1 MKAFASLNGVTA
13 MTRHPYEAW
22 MVEKYTICAVIASF
36 RFLLPRRSRWRNKA
50 GFLSLRFASLPR
62 GWQSGP
68 GHLNSRPKAGAVS

>member
-50 GFLSLRFASLPR
+50 GFLRVASLPR
-62 GWQSGP
+62 G
-68 GHLNSRPKAGAVS
+68 

>member
-36 RFLLPRRSRWRNKA
+36 AFFCQGGAAGGTRRAFLA
-50 GFLSLRFASLPR
+50 
-62 GWQSGP
+62 
-68 GHLNSRPKAGAVS
+68 